1 MKVETPQILWHQVI
15 NPTQKKEAGK
25 NSPILSCSLLD
36 CQDGTGVL
44 ATAGNTEVNLWR
56 VNFIDNA
63 VRKDATKRNIL
74 VKPQIAAS
82 RVSCSGGNND
92 DVDNMMSDEP
102 SSQQLSEHTR
112 IEHMVT
118 LTRGTNERNINAVK
132 FSPDGHHLAAAGDGG
147 AIVVWSAMMKMMTN
161 NNNNLGSTSTNNPAT
176 LQCWK
181 RLQQETDL
189 QMKIIFN
196 QSDDVMDIAWSTDS
210 KRFTV
215 CSLDHTLTV
224 WENNVQKNNEME
236 WRNVHRSG
244 KDHTHYIQG
253 VAVDPKGV
261 YMASQGSDRMV
272 KVYTR
277 KTVKET
283 VMKGEMNKYEVVRSE
298 TASSSSS
305 SSDQDD
311 VIMASS
317 SPEDSNNNSNREM
330 TAEDKRAIRENK
342 VLPDIL
348 SNSTFALSSRTKT
361 LKFLNA
367 PENNDDNK
375 GDIIINNN
383 NNNTTTTTPNTKRN
397 HMFVDELT
405 AGSFFRRL
413 AFTPDGAFLIVPAA
427 LWHGT
432 DSNTSKSSD
441 NNNGAAPPPGSPT
454 SVMNSDKLAESSFA
468 TYLFARH
475 HFEQPYKVLTG
486 LEKPSVVIRPNPVLF
501 QLPPATKKAILPY
514 RSIFAVLT
522 IDTVLIYDTQ
532 HNVPL
537 AMARGLHYAGLTD
550 ASWSTD
556 GMTLFV
562 TSSDGY
568 VSILSFGEG
577 ELGEVYHAP
586 EVQIAEKSIDVE
598 TVQPTTAVEVVGQQE
613 SSNEVQSS
621 TEAAAVA
628 PKSAEKKVHFSSE
641 VSIQQVPA
649 GPTVNTLAPR
659 KKPKKSPI
667 EKESISEEM
676 KGMALDKDSAMATAA
691 AAPVVNILQPKKK
704 KKIAPTLVC
713 ASK

>member
-56 VNFIDNA
+56 VNFIDNSI
-63 VRKDATKRNIL
+63 RTDATKRNIL
-74 VKPQIAAS
+74 VKPQIPGAAARS
-82 RVSCSGGNND
+82 NSSGAGSSGGDND
-92 DVDNMMSDEP
+92 VHMSDAP
-102 SSQQLSEHTR
+102 SSPQLSEHTR
-112 IEHMVT
+112 IEHMIT

-132 FSPDGHHLAAAGDGG
+132 FSPDGYHLAAAGDGG
-147 AIVVWSAMMKMMTN
+147 TIVVWSAMVMMTN
-161 NNNNLGSTSTNNPAT
+161 NTNAR
-176 LQCWK
+176 LQSWK
-181 RLQQETDL
+181 QLQQETDL

-224 WENNVQKNNEME
+224 WENVQKNNEME

-277 KTVKET
+277 KTVKEN
-283 VMKGEMNKYEVVRSE
+283 VMKGEMNKFEVVRSSE
-298 TASSSSS
+298 TSSSSS
-305 SSDQDD
+305 TSDEVD
-311 VIMASS
+311 MAMS
-317 SPEDSNNNSNREM
+317 SPEDNNANRGM
-330 TAEDKRAIRENK
+330 ATAEDKKVIRENK
-342 VLPDIL
+342 VLPNIL
-348 SNSTFALSSRTKT
+348 TNSTFALSSRTKT
-361 LKFLNA
+361 LKFLNT
-367 PENNDDNK
+367 PETNDGK
-375 GDIIINNN
+375 GDNNA
-383 NNNTTTTTPNTKRN
+383 TSTTPNPKRH

-432 DSNTSKSSD
+432 DNTSKSDTS
-441 NNNGAAPPPGSPT
+441 GSLPPGSPT
-454 SVMNSDKLAESSFA
+454 SVMNSDKLADSSFA
-468 TYLFARH
+468 TYLFVRH

-486 LEKPSVVIRPNPVLF
+486 LEKPSVVIRPNPMLF
-501 QLPPATKKAILPY
+501 QLPAQSKTKGILPY

-522 IDTVLIYDTQ
+522 IDSVLIYDTH

-586 EVQIAEKSIDVE
+586 EVQIVEKSNEE
-598 TVQPTTAVEVVGQQE
+598 TVRPTAAAAEVGQTE
-613 SSNEVQSS
+613 SSKKIQS
-621 TEAAAVA
+621 EAVAA

-659 KKPKKSPI
+659 KKPKKSPV
-667 EKESISEEM
+667 EKATISEEM
-676 KGMALDKDSAMATAA
+676 KGMTLDKESNIPVEKSVAA
-691 AAPVVNILQPKKK
+691 AAAAPAPVAAPVVNILQPKKK
-704 KKIAPTLVC
+704 KKKIAPTLVS

>member
-56 VNFIDNA
+56 VNFIDNS
-63 VRKDATKRNIL
+63 VRTDATKRNIL
-74 VKPQIAAS
+74 VKPQIPGAAARS
-82 RVSCSGGNND
+82 NSGAGSSSGDND
-92 DVDNMMSDEP
+92 VHMSDAP
-102 SSQQLSEHTR
+102 SAPQLSEHTR
-112 IEHMVT
+112 IEHMIT

-132 FSPDGHHLAAAGDGG
+132 FSPDGYHLAAAGDGG
-147 AIVVWSAMMKMMTN
+147 TIVVW
-161 NNNNLGSTSTNNPAT
+161 
-176 LQCWK
+176 LQSWK
-181 RLQQETDL
+181 QLQQETDL

-196 QSDDVMDIAWSTDS
+196 QSDDVMDIAWSSDS

-224 WENNVQKNNEME
+224 WENVQKNNEME

-277 KTVKET
+277 KTVKEN
-283 VMKGEMNKYEVVRSE
+283 VMKGEMNKYEVVRSSE
-298 TASSSSS
+298 TSSSST
-305 SSDQDD
+305 SDEVD
-311 VIMASS
+311 MAMS
-317 SPEDSNNNSNREM
+317 SPDDDNNANRGM
-330 TAEDKRAIRENK
+330 TTAEHKKIIRENK
-342 VLPDIL
+342 VLPNIL
-348 SNSTFALSSRTKT
+348 TNSTFALSSRTKT
-361 LKFLNA
+361 LKFLNT
-367 PENNDDNK
+367 PETNDGKSD
-375 GDIIINNN
+375 
-383 NNNTTTTTPNTKRN
+383 NNTTSTTPNPKRH

-432 DSNTSKSSD
+432 DNTSKADSS
-441 NNNGAAPPPGSPT
+441 GSQPPGSPT
-454 SVMNSDKLAESSFA
+454 SVMNSDKLAGSSFA
-468 TYLFARH
+468 TYLFVRH

-486 LEKPSVVIRPNPVLF
+486 LEKPSVVIRPNPMLF
-501 QLPPATKKAILPY
+501 QLPAQSRTKAILPY

-522 IDTVLIYDTQ
+522 IDTVLIYDTH

-550 ASWSTD
+550 ASC
-556 GMTLFV
+556 
-562 TSSDGY
+562 SDGY

-586 EVQIAEKSIDVE
+586 EVEIVEKSNEEAVR
-598 TVQPTTAVEVVGQQE
+598 PTAAVSEIVQQE
-613 SSNEVQSS
+613 SSKKIQS
-621 TEAAAVA
+621 EAVAA

-659 KKPKKSPI
+659 KKPKKAPV
-667 EKESISEEM
+667 EKATISEEM
-676 KGMALDKDSAMATAA
+676 NGMTLEKESSIPVEKAIAA
-691 AAPVVNILQPKKK
+691 AAAAPAAVSAPVVNILQPKKK
-704 KKIAPTLVC
+704 KKKIAPTLVS

>member
-44 ATAGNTEVNLWR
+44 ATVGNTEVNLWR
-56 VNFIDNA
+56 VSLIDNV
-63 VRKDATKRNIL
+63 VRMDFNSNKKNIL
-74 VKPQIAAS
+74 VKPQVSSAAS
-82 RVSCSGGNND
+82 SAGAGFCAD
-92 DVDNMMSDEP
+92 DISDAP
-102 SSQQLSEHTR
+102 SEHTR
-112 IEHMVT
+112 VEHMVT

-132 FSPDGHHLAAAGDGG
+132 FSPDGRHLAAAGDGG
-147 AIVVWSAMMKMMTN
+147 AIVVWSVITN
-161 NNNNLGSTSTNNPAT
+161 NTSSAAFTT
-176 LQCWK
+176 QSWKLLQE
-181 RLQQETDL
+181 ETDL

-196 QSDDVMDIAWSTDS
+196 QSDDVMDIAWSSNS
-210 KRFTV
+210 KRFIV

-224 WENNVQKNNEME
+224 WENFITNKSSGDNE

-253 VAVDPKGV
+253 VAIDPKGV

-272 KVYTR
+272 KIYTR
-277 KTVKET
+277 KSVKEN
-283 VMKGEMNKYEVVRSE
+283 VIKVELNKYEVVRESS
-298 TASSSSS
+298 ASSTDKDEDMTSSEEETNINGDLS
-305 SSDQDD
+305 KSDKMSFDD
-311 VIMASS
+311 
-317 SPEDSNNNSNREM
+317 
-330 TAEDKRAIRENK
+330 KKAILENK
-342 VLPDIL
+342 VLPDL
-348 SNSTFALSSRTKT
+348 LTNSTFALSSKIKT

-367 PENNDDNK
+367 PADSKSETNDYNDGDNNITANS
-375 GDIIINNN
+375 IQN
-383 NNNTTTTTPNTKRN
+383 PKRH

-413 AFTPDGAFLIVPAA
+413 AFTPDGAFLIAPAA
-427 LWHGT
+427 LWHGI
-432 DSNTSKSSD
+432 DSTSKSDNSD
-441 NNNGAAPPPGSPT
+441 PPRSPT

-475 HFEQPYKVLTG
+475 HFEKPYKVLAG

-501 QLPPATKKAILPY
+501 QLPAQSETKAILPY

-522 IDTVLIYDTQ
+522 IDTVLIYDTH

-586 EVQIAEKSIDVE
+586 VINIVERSNDE
-598 TVQPTTAVEVVGQQE
+598 TVRLNSTTECGQKE
-613 SSNEVQSS
+613 SSNKCQSA
-621 TEAAAVA
+621 ELVAVA
-628 PKSAEKKVHFSSE
+628 KNGGTSEKKVHFSSE
-641 VSIQQVPA
+641 VSVQQVPSE
-649 GPTVNTLAPR
+649 PTVNTLAPR
-659 KKPKKSPI
+659 KKPKKAPF
-667 EKESISEEM
+667 EKEAISEEM
-676 KGMALDKDSAMATAA
+676 DGMTLDNDSMSVEKDALTAA
-691 AAPVVNILQPKKK
+691 AAAAAAVAPVVNILQPKKK
-704 KKIAPTLVC
+704 KKIAPTLVS
-713 ASK
+713 APN

>member
-36 CQDGTGVL
+36 CQDGTGLL

-63 VRKDATKRNIL
+63 VRMDATKRNIL
-74 VKPQIAAS
+74 VKPQIPGAAN
-82 RVSCSGGNND
+82 SGGGSSGGDN
-92 DVDNMMSDEP
+92 DVDMSDEP
-102 SSQQLSEHTR
+102 TSQQRRSEHTR

-132 FSPDGHHLAAAGDGG
+132 FSLDGYHLAAAGDGG
-147 AIVVWSAMMKMMTN
+147 TIVVWSTMMTN
-161 NNNNLGSTSTNNPAT
+161 NNRSSTAAT
-176 LQCWK
+176 LQSWK
-181 RLQQETDL
+181 QLQQETDL

-224 WENNVQKNNEME
+224 WEHVHKSNEIE

-272 KVYTR
+272 KLYTR
-277 KTVKET
+277 KNVKEN
-283 VMKGEMNKYEVVRSE
+283 VMKGEMNKYEVVRDNDD
-298 TASSSSS
+298 SSP
-305 SSDQDD
+305 SSDQD
-311 VIMASS
+311 VTMAS
-317 SPEDSNNNSNREM
+317 SPEDNNTHREM
-330 TAEDKRAIRENK
+330 DAEDKKSIRENK
-342 VLPDIL
+342 VLPSIL
-348 SNSTFALSSRTKT
+348 TNSTFALSSRTKT

-367 PENNDDNK
+367 PECNDDK
-375 GDIIINNN
+375 GE
-383 NNNTTTTTPNTKRN
+383 NNNTATPNPKRH

-432 DSNTSKSSD
+432 DSTTRND
-441 NNNGAAPPPGSPT
+441 NHGAPPGSPT

-475 HFEQPYKVLTG
+475 HFEQPYKVLAG

-501 QLPPATKKAILPY
+501 QLPAQSKTKAILPY

-522 IDTVLIYDTQ
+522 IDTVLIYDTH

-577 ELGEVYHAP
+577 ELGDVYHAP
-586 EVQIAEKSIDVE
+586 EVQIAEKSNE
-598 TVQPTTAVEVVGQQE
+598 EAVQPIEVEAGKKE
-613 SSNEVQSS
+613 STNKSQAD
-621 TEAAAVA
+621 AAAA

-649 GPTVNTLAPR
+649 GPAVNTLAPR
-659 KKPKKSPI
+659 KKPKKSL
-667 EKESISEEM
+667 EKETMSEEM
-676 KGMALDKDSAMATAA
+676 KVMTLEKESDTPVQKETAA
-691 AAPVVNILQPKKK
+691 VPAPASVAAPVVNILQPKKK
-704 KKIAPTLVC
+704 KKIAPTLVS

>member
-56 VNFIDNA
+56 VNFIENS
-63 VRKDATKRNIL
+63 VRVDAARKNIL
-74 VKPQIAAS
+74 VKPQMPGATAARGNGNGDGKSS
-82 RVSCSGGNND
+82 RNSDNN
-92 DVDNMMSDEP
+92 VHMMSDAP
-102 SSQQLSEHTR
+102 STPQPSEHTR
-112 IEHMVT
+112 IEHIIT

-132 FSPDGHHLAAAGDGG
+132 FSPDGCHLAAAGDGG
-147 AIVVWSAMMKMMTN
+147 TVVVWSAMMRMNTN
-161 NNNNLGSTSTNNPAT
+161 NAT
-176 LQCWK
+176 LQSWK
-181 RLQQETDL
+181 HLQQETDL

-196 QSDDVMDIAWSTDS
+196 QSDDVTDIAWSTDS

-215 CSLDHTLTV
+215 CSLDHTMTV
-224 WENNVQKNNEME
+224 WEQHVPKNNHEVE

-277 KTVKET
+277 KPVKESA
-283 VMKGEMNKYEVVRSE
+283 MKGEMSKYEVVRSE
-298 TASSSSS
+298 TSSSSS
-305 SSDQDD
+305 AAED
-311 VIMASS
+311 VIMTSVDDSS
-317 SPEDSNNNSNREM
+317 AQGGK
-330 TAEDKRAIRENK
+330 TAADKKIVRENK
-342 VLPDIL
+342 VLPNIL
-348 SNSTFALSSRTKT
+348 TNSTFALSNRTKT

-367 PENNDDNK
+367 PENNDSK
-375 GDIIINNN
+375 GDSNT
-383 NNNTTTTTPNTKRN
+383 TTTTTPNPKRH

-432 DSNTSKSSD
+432 NNNTSKSS
-441 NNNGAAPPPGSPT
+441 GSPPGSPT
-454 SVMNSDKLAESSFA
+454 SVMNNDKLAESSFA

-501 QLPPATKKAILPY
+501 QLPAQSKMKAILPY

-522 IDTVLIYDTQ
+522 IDTVLIYDTH

-550 ASWSTD
+550 ASWSVD

-568 VSILSFGEG
+568 VSILNFGEG
-577 ELGEVYHAP
+577 ELGEVYHAS
-586 EVQIAEKSIDVE
+586 EVQIIEKTTVE
-598 TVQPTTAVEVVGQQE
+598 TVQPTATTEAGQVEA
-613 SSNEVQSS
+613 SKVQSD
-621 TEAAAVA
+621 AA

-659 KKPKKSPI
+659 KKPKKSPSV
-667 EKESISEEM
+667 EKETISEEM
-676 KGMALDKDSAMATAA
+676 KDMSLDKESSTSVEKAAATTKPVV

-704 KKIAPTLVC
+704 KKKIAPTLVS
-713 ASK
+713 ATK

>member
-63 VRKDATKRNIL
+63 VRVDATKKNIL
-74 VKPQIAAS
+74 VKPQIPGAAAS
-82 RVSCSGGNND
+82 NSSIGGARSLSADND
-92 DVDNMMSDEP
+92 VHNIMSDAP
-102 SSQQLSEHTR
+102 STPQLSEHTR

-132 FSPDGHHLAAAGDGG
+132 FSPDGYHLAAAGDGG
-147 AIVVWSAMMKMMTN
+147 TIVVWSAMMMMMTN
-161 NNNNLGSTSTNNPAT
+161 NDNAT
-176 LQCWK
+176 LQSWK
-181 RLQQETDL
+181 QLQEETDL

-196 QSDDVMDIAWSTDS
+196 QSDDVMDIAWSSDS

-224 WENNVQKNNEME
+224 WENVQKNNDME

-277 KTVKET
+277 KTVKEN
-283 VMKGEMNKYEVVRSE
+283 VVKGEMNKYEVVRSE
-298 TASSSSS
+298 APSSSSS
-305 SSDQDD
+305 ISDQVVD
-311 VIMASS
+311 VTMS
-317 SPEDSNNNSNREM
+317 SPEDNTGTSGM
-330 TAEDKRAIRENK
+330 AAYEDKKAIRENK
-342 VLPDIL
+342 VLPNIL
-348 SNSTFALSSRTKT
+348 TNSNFALSSRTKT

-367 PENNDDNK
+367 PENNDGN
-375 GDIIINNN
+375 GD
-383 NNNTTTTTPNTKRN
+383 NNTPSTATNPKR
-397 HMFVDELT
+397 HHLFVDELT

-427 LWHGT
+427 LWHGA
-432 DSNTSKSSD
+432 DNTSKSDVSS
-441 NNNGAAPPPGSPT
+441 NPPGSPT

-475 HFEQPYKVLTG
+475 HFEQPFKVLTG
-486 LEKPSVVIRPNPVLF
+486 FEKPSVVIRPNPVLF
-501 QLPPATKKAILPY
+501 QLPAQSKSKAFLPY

-522 IDTVLIYDTQ
+522 IDTVLIYDTH

-537 AMARGLHYAGLTD
+537 AVARGLHYAGLTD

-586 EVQIAEKSIDVE
+586 EVQIVEKSNDETLRPVAVVE
-598 TVQPTTAVEVVGQQE
+598 AEQTEP
-613 SSNEVQSS
+613 SNKVQS
-621 TEAAAVA
+621 EALAA

-649 GPTVNTLAPR
+649 GPTVNTLEPR
-659 KKPKKSPI
+659 KKPKKSPPV

-676 KGMALDKDSAMATAA
+676 KGMTLDKESNSSVEKAA
-691 AAPVVNILQPKKK
+691 IPAAPAAVAAPVVNILQPKKK
-704 KKIAPTLVC
+704 KKKIAPTLVS
-713 ASK
+713 AS

>member
-36 CQDGTGVL
+36 CTDGTGVL

-56 VNFIDNA
+56 VHFIDNS
-63 VRKDATKRNIL
+63 VRVGRNNIL
-74 VKPQIAAS
+74 VKPQLS
-82 RVSCSGGNND
+82 SGGTSGVTTTAALDDD
-92 DVDNMMSDEP
+92 DVDMSSEGAP
-102 SSQQLSEHTR
+102 SPYSEHTR
-112 IEHMVT
+112 VEHIIT

-147 AIVVWSAMMKMMTN
+147 TVVVWSTTTTKN
-161 NNNNLGSTSTNNPAT
+161 NKQSWKL
-176 LQCWK
+176 LQA
-181 RLQQETDL
+181 ETDL

-196 QSDDVMDIAWSTDS
+196 QSDDVMDIAWSSDS

-224 WENNVQKNNEME
+224 WEKNYVNKNNNEVE

-277 KTVKET
+277 KAVKEN
-283 VMKGEMNKYEVVRSE
+283 VIKGELNKYEVVHPP
-298 TASSSSS
+298 SSSS
-305 SSDQDD
+305 SSDSAAAISNQDG
-311 VIMASS
+311 VTSPPEAAASTN
-317 SPEDSNNNSNREM
+317 DATSNNA
-330 TAEDKRAIRENK
+330 AEKKAIRENK
-342 VLPDIL
+342 VLPDL
-348 SNSTFALSSRTKT
+348 LTNSTFALSSRTKT
-361 LKFLNA
+361 IKFLNA
-367 PENNDDNK
+367 AAPSESSKSETTNDGGGDTNNDNNN
-375 GDIIINNN
+375 IINTN
-383 NNNTTTTTPNTKRN
+383 TPNPKRH

-427 LWHGT
+427 LWHGLDT
-432 DSNTSKSSD
+432 ASKTNATTSTS
-441 NNNGAAPPPGSPT
+441 PPGSPT
-454 SVMNSDKLAESSFA
+454 SVMANDKLAESSFA

-475 HFEQPYKVLTG
+475 HFEQPYKVLAG

-501 QLPPATKKAILPY
+501 QLPAQQQSKKTKAVLPY

-522 IDTVLIYDTQ
+522 QDTVLIYDTH
-532 HNVPL
+532 HNVPI

-550 ASWSTD
+550 ASWSID

-568 VSILSFGEG
+568 ISILSFGEG

-586 EVQIAEKSIDVE
+586 VVNIAERSNVSE
-598 TVQPTTAVEVVGQQE
+598 TVVQQQPATAATQVSGQKEASVV
-613 SSNEVQSS
+613 
-621 TEAAAVA
+621 EAAKKNVG
-628 PKSAEKKVHFSSE
+628 STEKKVHFSSE
-641 VSIQQVPA
+641 VSIQEVPPSD
-649 GPTVNTLAPR
+649 GPIINTLAPR
-659 KKPKKSPI
+659 KKMKKAAPI
-667 EKESISEEM
+667 VEKETITEEM
-676 KGMALDKDSAMATAA
+676 KGMVIDKDSSIAT
-691 AAPVVNILQPKKK
+691 APVVNILQPKKK
-704 KKIAPTLVC
+704 KKIAPTLV
-713 ASK
+713 SGPN

>member
-56 VNFIDNA
+56 VNFLDNA
-63 VRKDATKRNIL
+63 VRVDATKRNIL
-74 VKPQIAAS
+74 VKPQIPGAADS
-82 RVSCSGGNND
+82 SSGGGGSSGGDNND
-92 DVDNMMSDEP
+92 VNMLDEP
-102 SSQQLSEHTR
+102 SSQRLSEHTR

-132 FSPDGHHLAAAGDGG
+132 FSPDGYHLAAAGDGG
-147 AIVVWSAMMKMMTN
+147 TIVVWSTITMTN
-161 NNNNLGSTSTNNPAT
+161 NRTQSTAANLQS
-176 LQCWK
+176 WK
-181 RLQQETDL
+181 QLQQETDL

-224 WENNVQKNNEME
+224 WENVHKNNEME

-277 KTVKET
+277 KNVKEN
-283 VMKGEMNKYEVVRSE
+283 VMKGEMNKYEVVRDNG
-298 TASSSSS
+298 TTSSP
-305 SSDQDD
+305 SSDQDAT
-311 VIMASS
+311 MAS
-317 SPEDSNNNSNREM
+317 SPEDNNTYREM
-330 TAEDKRAIRENK
+330 AAEDKKSIRENK
-342 VLPDIL
+342 VLPNIL
-348 SNSTFALSSRTKT
+348 TNSTFALSSRTKT

-367 PENNDDNK
+367 PESYDDK
-375 GDIIINNN
+375 GE
-383 NNNTTTTTPNTKRN
+383 NTTTATTPNPKRH

-432 DSNTSKSSD
+432 DSTSKND
-441 NNNGAAPPPGSPT
+441 NNGAPPGSPT
-454 SVMNSDKLAESSFA
+454 SVINSDKLAESSFA

-501 QLPPATKKAILPY
+501 QLPTQSKTRAILPY

-522 IDTVLIYDTQ
+522 IDTVLIYDTH

-586 EVQIAEKSIDVE
+586 EVQIAEKSNDE
-598 TVQPTTAVEVVGQQE
+598 AVQPTTEVEVGQKE
-613 SSNEVQSS
+613 SSNKIQSD
-621 TEAAAVA
+621 AAAA

-649 GPTVNTLAPR
+649 GPTINTLAPR
-659 KKPKKSPI
+659 KKPKKSPM
-667 EKESISEEM
+667 EKETISEEM
-676 KGMALDKDSAMATAA
+676 KGMALDKESDVSVQKEAAAAAA

-704 KKIAPTLVC
+704 KKIAPNLVS